1 MKKVY
6 DTTRLLSGRRT
17 TQSKLV
23 KNTNRVVLIR
33 IDDELNQW
41 KGYFQDVLNRPAPEN
56 PAILTD
62 C

>member
-23 KNTNRVVLIR
+23 KNTNRVV
-33 IDDELNQW
+33 DDQLNQW